1 MNPAPTTTDLHSYPR
16 RRTLGRSAVAVPE
29 LGLGG
34 AGIGNLYRA
43 ISDEDAIAALRCA
56 SEMHIEYLDT
66 APYYGFGLS
75 ESRIGDALR
84 SGMKRPILSTKV
96 GRVLEPASDVNI
108 EKERHGFFSPEPF
121 EPHFDYSYDGV
132 LRSHESSLRRLGV
145 DRIDVLL
152 CHDIGA
158 VTHGADHEQRL
169 KEFLDG
175 GYRAMVRLREESAVG
190 AIGLGVNEWQVC
202 AQLLPLCDLDCLLL
216 AGRYT
221 LLEQPALEH
230 LFPLCAERHVSVIVG
245 GPFNSG
251 ILAIGG
257 QAVDAHYNYE
267 SASAQIRQRVQR
279 IANVCRTHGVP
290 VPAAALQFPL
300 AHPQVAAVVPGC
312 SSAAEVGQAARWMNV
327 RIPADLWR
335 ELRAEGLLH
344 AAAPVPS

>member
-1 MNPAPTTTDLHSYPR
+1 MNPAPTTAELHSHPR
-16 RRTLGRSAVAVPE
+16 RRTLGRSPVAVPE

-34 AGIGNLYRA
+34 AGLGNLYRA
-43 ISDEDAIAALRCA
+43 ISDEDAIATLRCA
-56 SEMHIEYLDT
+56 SELHIEFLDT

-108 EKERHGFFSPEPF
+108 EEARHGFFSPEPF
-121 EPHFDYSYDGV
+121 EPRFDYSYDGV
-132 LRSHESSLRRLGV
+132 LRSHDSSLRRLGV

-158 VTHGADHEQRL
+158 VTHGAEHEQRL

-190 AIGLGVNEWQVC
+190 AIGLGVNEWEVC

-230 LFPLCAERHVSVIVG
+230 LFPLCAERDVSVIVG

-251 ILAIGG
+251 LLAMG
-257 QAVDAHYNYE
+257 
-267 SASAQIRQRVQR
+267 ASAQIRQRVQR

-300 AHPQVAAVVPGC
+300 AHHQIAAVVPGC
-312 SSAAEVGQAARWMNV
+312 SSAAEVRQSVQWMNV

-335 ELRAEGLLH
+335 DLRAEGLLH